1 MQQLE
6 VNNKHLIVASCW
18 FFSLHNSSNV
28 HQLCQYKEMNNK
40 RLPTR
45 ILLRTWLLEF
55 NLQLSIE
62 IGTNKQLKIIAFADD
77 SIILTRGQS
86 VAEAENYM
94 NLERRKIPEWAQNNK
109 LKFNENKSKV
119 MLMSRRRRTERKETE
134 IYVNNKSLELV
145 NSTKY

>member
-1 MQQLE
+1 M
-6 VNNKHLIVASCW
+6 
-18 FFSLHNSSNV
+18 
-28 HQLCQYKEMNNK
+28 
-40 RLPTR
+40 
-45 ILLRTWLLEF
+45 
-55 NLQLSIE
+55 
-62 IGTNKQLKIIAFADD
+62 IAFADD

-145 NSTKY
+145 NNTKY